1 MSVSSKYVRRAVAW
15 WAAVVFGLTFM
26 LLYPFFYITLQ
37 TAKWHPL
44 ANKLRVLWAKIL
56 FPLTA
61 SSYDFNY
68 ESALDPNKQY
78 VVCANHTSMLDIPL
92 SAILLNGANFKFMAK
107 HQLADIPVFGIFFRT
122 VDIAVN
128 RDSKIASFKAYKKAL
143 EAMDNGYSLIIYP
156 EGTTSDIAP
165 QMLEFKNGPFKIA
178 IDKQVAVI
186 PVTFLD
192 NWHMFL
198 YDGTMLY
205 RPGCARVIVH
215 EPIETVGLTAADADS
230 LRDKVYNLIDHDLK
244 NEYGS
249 KYAFG
254 R

>member
-1 MSVSSKYVRRAVAW
+1 MSVSSKYLRRITAW
-15 WAAVVFGLTFM
+15 GGVVVFGLTFLM
-26 LLYPFFYITLQ
+26 LYPFLYVTLHNP
-37 TAKWHPL
+37 AWHPW
-44 ANKLRVLWAKIL
+44 ANKIRLFWAKIL

-61 SSYDFNY
+61 SSYELYYD
-68 ESALDPNKQY
+68 SPLDPNKQY
-78 VVCANHTSMLDIPL
+78 VVCSNHTSMIDIPL

-107 HQLADIPVFGIFFRT
+107 HQLAELPVFGIFFRT
-122 VDIAVN
+122 VDIPVN
-128 RDSKIASFKAYKKAL
+128 RESKIASFRAYKQAL
-143 EAMDNGYSLIIYP
+143 EALDNGYSLIIYP

-178 IDKQVAVI
+178 IDKQVPVV

-198 YDGTMLY
+198 YDGSMLF
-205 RPGCARVIVH
+205 RPGRARVIVH
-215 EPIETVGLTAADADS
+215 QPIETIGLTQADADN
-230 LRDKVYNLIDHDLK
+230 LRDRVYDIIDTDLK

-249 KYAFG
+249 KFVFS

>member
-1 MSVSSKYVRRAVAW
+1 
-15 WAAVVFGLTFM
+15 M
-26 LLYPFFYITLQ
+26 LLYPLFYITLQ
-37 TAKWHPL
+37 SPKWHPL
-44 ANKLRVLWAKIL
+44 ANKLRVFWAKIL

-61 SSYDFNY
+61 SSYEVSY
-68 ESALDPNKQY
+68 ITPLDPNKQY
-78 VVCANHTSMLDIPL
+78 VVCANHTSMIDIPL

-122 VDIAVN
+122 IDIPVN

-143 EAMDNGYSLIIYP
+143 EALDQGYSLIIYP

-165 QMLEFKNGPFKIA
+165 QMLDFKNGPFKIA
-178 IDKQVAVI
+178 IDKQVAII

-198 YDGTMLY
+198 YDGSMLY
-205 RPGCARVIVH
+205 RPSCARVIVH
-215 EPIETVGLTAADADS
+215 EPIETVGMTQADADS
-230 LRDKVYNLIDHDLK
+230 LKELVYNIIDHDLK

-249 KYAFG
+249 KFAFG

>member
-1 MSVSSKYVRRAVAW
+1 MRRVAAYW
-15 WAAVVFGLTFM
+15 GVVIFGVTFVM
-26 LLYPFFYITLQ
+26 LYPLFVITLHIP
-37 TAKWHPL
+37 KWHPL
-44 ANKLRVLWAKIL
+44 ANKIRLFWAKLL

-61 SSYDFNY
+61 SSYQVFY
-68 ESALDPNKQY
+68 ESQLDPNKQY
-78 VVCANHTSMLDIPL
+78 ILCANHTSMIDIPL
-92 SAILLNGANFKFMAK
+92 AAIVLDGANFKFMAK
-107 HQLADIPVFGIFFRT
+107 HTLADVPMFGIFFRT
-122 VDIAVN
+122 IDIPVK
-128 RDSKIASFKAYKKAL
+128 RESKMDSFKAYKKAL
-143 EAMDNGYSLIIYP
+143 ESLDDGYSLIIFP

-198 YDGTMLY
+198 YDGTMLL
-205 RPGCARVIVH
+205 RPGRSRVIVH
-215 EPIETVGLTAADADS
+215 EPIETTGMTGADAD
-230 LRDKVYNLIDHDLK
+230 LLKDRVYDIIDLDLK

-249 KYAFG
+249 RLAIG

>member
-1 MSVSSKYVRRAVAW
+1 MRRGAAW
-15 WAAVVFGLTFM
+15 WAIVVFGITF
-26 LLYPFFYITLQ
+26 LVLYPLFWFTLHNH
-37 TAKWHPL
+37 KWHPL
-44 ANKLRVLWAKIL
+44 ANKLRFFWAKML

-61 SSYDFNY
+61 SSYELYY
-68 ESALDPNKQY
+68 ETALDPNEQY
-78 VVCANHTSMLDIPL
+78 IICANHTSAIDIPL

-107 HQLADIPVFGIFFRT
+107 HQLAEVPIFGVFFRTIDIPVKRE
-122 VDIAVN
+122 
-128 RDSKIASFKAYKKAL
+128 SKIDSFKAYKKAL
-143 EAMDNGYSLIIYP
+143 ESLDQGYSLIIYP

-178 IDKQVAVI
+178 IDKQVPVV

-198 YDGTMLY
+198 YDGSMLF
-205 RPGCARVIVH
+205 RPGRSRVIVH
-215 EPIETVGLTAADADS
+215 QPIATTGMTAADADR
-230 LRDKVYNLIDHDLK
+230 LKDRVYDIIDHDLK

-249 KYAFG
+249 RFVFG